1 MQKTAIARKL
11 PWNDR
16 AGRLSPLKASALILV
31 CLPMLWLLYR
41 ALFLGLGARPIT
53 EAIHRLG
60 DWTVY
65 LLLVTL
71 AVTPAR
77 RLFNMPKLIQIRRLV
92 GVSAL
97 AYILVH
103 FTLYIVDSKLDL
115 AFVAREIVLRI
126 YLTIGFLALLSLVI
140 LGITSTD
147 AMIRRLG
154 AIRWNRLHQLVY
166 PATLLGIVH
175 YYMQSKVD
183 VSQPVVMSGFFF
195 WLMGYRVLAHY
206 GIKDGL
212 RPLLGLSIVAAGL
225 TVAAEALWYG
235 LMTGVGARIVLSAN
249 INLDFGIRPAWW
261 VLAAGIGVTVT
272 AELRRRLNPAS
283 AATRPVSVT

>member
-235 LMTGVGARIVLSAN
+235 LMTGVGARVVLSAN

>member
-16 AGRLSPLKASALILV
+16 AGRFSPLKASALILV

-65 LLLVTL
+65 FLLVTL

-115 AFVAREIVLRI
+115 AFVSREIVLRI

-206 GIKDGL
+206 GIKDGFC
-212 RPLLGLSIVAAGL
+212 PLLGLSIVAAGL

-235 LMTGVGARIVLSAN
+235 LMTGVGARMVLSAN

-261 VLAAGIGVTVT
+261 VLAAGLGVTVA
-272 AELRRRLNPAS
+272 AEIRRRLKPAS
-283 AATRPVSVT
+283 ASVRPVSVT